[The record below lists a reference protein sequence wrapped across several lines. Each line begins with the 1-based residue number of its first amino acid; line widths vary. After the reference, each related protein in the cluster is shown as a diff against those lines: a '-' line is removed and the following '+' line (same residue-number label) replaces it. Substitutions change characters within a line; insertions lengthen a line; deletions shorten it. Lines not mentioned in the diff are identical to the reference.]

1 MEKCDI
7 YERQKLSSLT
17 LSVHIQELCS
27 LIDEYLNKFD
37 RKDFFVFSESE
48 EQNKI
53 FRKEYYAFV
62 SKLPKVMNDAD
73 TSAAELSLLL
83 SLADDEG
90 KINMIELIASKT
102 EAYMKFLSA
111 LDEYSRESKTI
122 ISSESISPSRLISG
136 ARKLKTSAEKLI
148 ESILADQ

>member
-102 EAYMKFLSA
+102 EAYMEFLSA

-136 ARKLKTSAEKLI
+136 ARKLKASAETLI
-148 ESILADQ
+148 DAILADQ

>member
-7 YERQKLSSLT
+7 YEKQKLSSLA

-53 FRKEYYAFV
+53 FRKDYYSFV

-83 SLADDEG
+83 SLADAEG
-90 KINMIELIASKT
+90 KINLIDLIGSKT

-111 LDEYSRESKTI
+111 LDEYSRESKAI

-136 ARKLKTSAEKLI
+136 ARKLKASAEKLI
-148 ESILADQ
+148 ESILAEQ

>member
-7 YERQKLSSLT
+7 YERQKLSSLA

-37 RKDFFVFSESE
+37 RKDFFVFSDFE

-102 EAYMKFLSA
+102 EAYMKFLSE

-136 ARKLKTSAEKLI
+136 ARKLKASAETLTDA
-148 ESILADQ
+148 ILADQ

>member
-7 YERQKLSSLT
+7 YERQKLSSLA

-37 RKDFFVFSESE
+37 RKDFFVFSDSE

-102 EAYMKFLSA
+102 EAYMKFLSD

-136 ARKLKTSAEKLI
+136 ARKLKASAETLI
-148 ESILADQ
+148 DAILADQ

>member
-7 YERQKLSSLT
+7 YERQKLSSLA

-37 RKDFFVFSESE
+37 RKDFFVFSDSE

-102 EAYMKFLSA
+102 EAYMKFLSD

-122 ISSESISPSRLISG
+122 ISSESISPSRLIGG
-136 ARKLKTSAEKLI
+136 ARKLKASAETLI
-148 ESILADQ
+148 DAILADQ

>member
-136 ARKLKTSAEKLI
+136 ARKLKASAETLI
-148 ESILADQ
+148 DAILADQ

>member
-53 FRKEYYAFV
+53 FRKDYYSFV
-62 SKLPKVMNDAD
+62 SKLPKVMVEAD
-73 TSAAELSLLL
+73 GSAAELSLLL

-102 EAYMKFLSA
+102 EAYMKFLSD
-111 LDEYSRESKTI
+111 LDEYSRESKAI
-122 ISSESISPSRLISG
+122 VSSESISPSRLISG
-136 ARKLKTSAEKLI
+136 ARKLKASAETLI
-148 ESILADQ
+148 EIITTD

>member
-1 MEKCDI
+1 MEKYDI
-7 YERQKLSSLT
+7 YERQKLSSLA

-102 EAYMKFLSA
+102 EAYMKFLSD

-122 ISSESISPSRLISG
+122 ISSENISPSRLISG
-136 ARKLKTSAEKLI
+136 ARKLKASAETLI
-148 ESILADQ
+148 DAILADQ